1 MTIEER
7 IISLIEER
15 GLTKAAF
22 SERAG
27 LKRQNLNS
35 MLKSPSFPTLEKIS
49 AALDVPLW
57 QLFASPED
65 VASGADFVA
74 FIKDGKNIY
83 HADSIE
89 ELEKI
94 ISEIKAG

>member
-49 AALDVPLW
+49 AALDVPMW
-57 QLFASPED
+57 QLFADNRVLQERGEFMQCPKC
-65 VASGADFVA
+65 GAKLKLKEV
-74 FIKDGKNIY
+74 
-83 HADSIE
+83 E
-89 ELEKI
+89 
-94 ISEIKAG
+94 